1 MPENET
7 RRAITV
13 KLLSG
18 GTWRSLLLA
27 VLLLAVV
34 RRSLELGTLAN
45 VDALGGT
52 ILTLTLLALINATF
66 GFGLGLA
73 AGSYLTR
80 AKRRAPVLTW
90 ACALY
95 GAILCVAALS
105 SSLPVFL
112 LLIGC
117 ATGIGVF
124 INAGETM
131 IETGYLDSETE
142 IVTANALRGATLQ
155 SLQLIAPLIAGTLL
169 ALVAPRM
176 LIVIAAIT
184 SIIPLLVFARLPL
197 EVRTDEQTG
206 TSATTLPALLRA
218 IRGHVAHDRDLQIFF
233 SVQAIVMI
241 VLGMQGPLIF
251 TYIIEERGFG
261 VPQFAFL
268 MAALG
273 AGAAQ
278 RGFVHL
284 DQYAAFAH
292 SDHGAIDTRWCCP
305 VGLCSNGYPV
315 ADFRIYGSHGFN
327 WRGLHDCDALISA
340 ITIRSGRTRYTD
352 RGFLRHSGTFPDDGS
367 RVPFVN
373 LAVFHGIADPAGC
386 FPCGDR
392 VKCCPSSCRA

>member
-73 AGSYLTR
+73 AGSYLTW

-105 SSLPVFL
+105 SSLSVFL

-142 IVTANALRGATLQ
+142 IVTANALRGATL
-155 SLQLIAPLIAGTLL
+155 
-169 ALVAPRM
+169 
-176 LIVIAAIT
+176 
-184 SIIPLLVFARLPL
+184 
-197 EVRTDEQTG
+197 
-206 TSATTLPALLRA
+206 
-218 IRGHVAHDRDLQIFF
+218 
-233 SVQAIVMI
+233 
-241 VLGMQGPLIF
+241 
-251 TYIIEERGFG
+251 
-261 VPQFAFL
+261 
-268 MAALG
+268 
-273 AGAAQ
+273 
-278 RGFVHL
+278 
-284 DQYAAFAH
+284 
-292 SDHGAIDTRWCCP
+292 
-305 VGLCSNGYPV
+305 
-315 ADFRIYGSHGFN
+315 
-327 WRGLHDCDALISA
+327 
-340 ITIRSGRTRYTD
+340 
-352 RGFLRHSGTFPDDGS
+352 
-367 RVPFVN
+367 
-373 LAVFHGIADPAGC
+373 
-386 FPCGDR
+386 
-392 VKCCPSSCRA
+392 

>member
-1 MPENET
+1 MAENET

-142 IVTANALRGATLQ
+142 IVTANALRGARCH
-155 SLQLIAPLIAGTLL
+155 IA
-169 ALVAPRM
+169 
-176 LIVIAAIT
+176 
-184 SIIPLLVFARLPL
+184 VFAIDCPAYCRH
-197 EVRTDEQTG
+197 VIGTG
-206 TSATTLPALLRA
+206 CTPYAHCHCRHHHDYPA
-218 IRGHVAHDRDLQIFF
+218 F
-233 SVQAIVMI
+233 
-241 VLGMQGPLIF
+241 
-251 TYIIEERGFG
+251 
-261 VPQFAFL
+261 
-268 MAALG
+268 
-273 AGAAQ
+273 
-278 RGFVHL
+278 
-284 DQYAAFAH
+284 
-292 SDHGAIDTRWCCP
+292 
-305 VGLCSNGYPV
+305 GLCKV
-315 ADFRIYGSHGFN
+315 
-327 WRGLHDCDALISA
+327 
-340 ITIRSGRTRYTD
+340 T
-352 RGFLRHSGTFPDDGS
+352 
-367 RVPFVN
+367 
-373 LAVFHGIADPAGC
+373 AG
-386 FPCGDR
+386 G
-392 VKCCPSSCRA
+392 